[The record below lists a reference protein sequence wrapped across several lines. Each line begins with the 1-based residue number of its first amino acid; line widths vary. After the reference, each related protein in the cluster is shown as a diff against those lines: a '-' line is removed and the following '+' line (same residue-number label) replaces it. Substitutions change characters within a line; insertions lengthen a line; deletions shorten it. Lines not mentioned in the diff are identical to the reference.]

1 MDARLQRYQYEGRL
15 VAKYNFPIPDVLCQC
30 GIAKVTDIHHIDGN
44 THNNISDN
52 IQFLCHKCHLRL
64 ERQKR
69 NVGLHTKLTQEQ
81 IDRIKN
87 EKESTYKLAKEFGL
101 YQSHISKIR
110 NGKTNPIPYNP
121 PSVPDDW
128 VPSQVNGKWLKPR
141 KQALSVEQVHELI
154 QEIFLPRRKA
164 LEYANKWNVA
174 ISTIYKAK
182 GRYGGYAHPMFNLP

>member
-81 IDRIKN
+81 IDYIKTS
-87 EKESTYKLAKEFGL
+87 KQTGKALGLQFGL
-101 YQSHISKIR
+101 DYTTINKIKA
-110 NGKTNPIPYNP
+110 GVSNPIPYIP
-121 PSVPDDW
+121 PTVPNDW
-128 VPSQVNGKWLKPR
+128 SPSQVNGKWLKPR